1 MRGPKLRGPEL
12 RGARLRGM
20 LEFFDERPA
29 SRIVNQ
35 IGTGLEP
42 RQAVQILPRLF
53 NRENGFYP
61 HVAADGKFPEDI
73 KGWFHVGSPA
83 RGHRRKTAAMD
94 SFIDMR
100 LLKFTSKIFPC
111 N

>member
-1 MRGPKLRGPEL
+1 MRGPKLHGPEL

-42 RQAVQILPRLF
+42 GQAVQILPRLF
-53 NRENGFYP
+53 NREDGFYP
-61 HVAADGKFPEDI
+61 HVAADGKFSEDI
-73 KGWFHVGSPA
+73 KGWFHVVLLQEATGEKP
-83 RGHRRKTAAMD
+83 RR
-94 SFIDMR
+94 
-100 LLKFTSKIFPC
+100 
-111 N
+111 